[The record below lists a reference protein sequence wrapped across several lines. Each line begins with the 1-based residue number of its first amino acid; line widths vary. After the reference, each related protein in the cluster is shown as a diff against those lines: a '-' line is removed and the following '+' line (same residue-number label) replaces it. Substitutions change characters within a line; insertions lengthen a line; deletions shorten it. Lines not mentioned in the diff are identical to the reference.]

1 MWSYNFGPYLQHYSS
16 PYYNPEKAHAY
27 YEKTKQPSNKV
38 FKKDMSNGGYSSPY
52 YDPEKAHEYYERTK
66 QLKGRKKGQPTLN
79 DEGRAVAKDVK
90 ENINYERDARLYEE
104 EERHRKE
111 QEIRS
116 DATKR
121 TMEQHRLIMNQRI
134 TSIQN
139 LIKRMPDNAK
149 NAQIPKLKA
158 VIEKLREDNDK
169 KRKSIQ
175 EKYRT
180 ETHESSVKSK
190 ETKKQIREE
199 AKNTYNEEYERILN
213 TAKFQQAKKRRK

>member
-1 MWSYNFGPYLQHYSS
+1 MWQYNYGPYLQHYSS
-16 PYYNPEKAHAY
+16 KYYNPEKAHAY
-27 YEKTKQPSNKV
+27 YEATKEPSNKV

-90 ENINYERDARLYEE
+90 ENINTERDARLYEE
-104 EERHRKE
+104 EERHRQE
-111 QEIRS
+111 QELRS

-121 TMEQHRLIMNQRI
+121 TMEQHRIIMNQRI

-139 LIKRMPDNAK
+139 LIKRMPENAK

-158 VIEKLREDNDK
+158 VVEKLREDNDK
-169 KRKSIQ
+169 KRKSLQ

-213 TAKFQQAKKRRK
+213 TARFQQAKKKKK